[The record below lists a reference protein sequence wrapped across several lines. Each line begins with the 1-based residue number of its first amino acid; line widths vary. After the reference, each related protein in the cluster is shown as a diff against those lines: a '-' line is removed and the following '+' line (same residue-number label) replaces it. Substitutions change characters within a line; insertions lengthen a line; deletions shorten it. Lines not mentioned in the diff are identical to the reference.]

1 MKKLSLVLLAL
12 TMLACSNND
21 VKEETE
27 MTRSHQISSY
37 VRTWPL
43 GSTREAM
50 TEGKYW
56 TAEDIQGDKISSL
69 IIAFGLIRNET
80 EIFIP
85 DLEENDEGH
94 SFGDLKG
101 EVAKLHEKY
110 PELKVNFSVGGWG
123 ADGFSDMAMEEE
135 KREVFVKNLV
145 EMVKMYGFDG
155 VDIDWEYPVNGGWGT
170 IKSRPEDRENFTFL
184 MEDIREAL
192 DLLEVEM
199 NKEYSLSF
207 AAYAGP
213 AYFEW
218 VEIDKL
224 ANIADYA
231 KLMTYDFYGGW
242 NQITGHLANL
252 YNNSEK
258 PEDISVDKVVQYYLS
273 EGFPAEK
280 LIMGVPFYG
289 RAWGGVTNENNG
301 LFQNV
306 QSVMYTDGIS
316 YPDIKELIAN
326 GYTRYWDDEAKAP
339 YLYNGDVFVT
349 YEDAESLTY
358 KAEYVKKMG
367 LGGIMIWEY
376 GHDMES
382 ELTSVIDNSF
392 KK

>member
-1 MKKLSLVLLAL
+1 MKRLSLILLAL
-12 TMLACSNND
+12 SLFACNNTD
-21 VKEETE
+21 VKEEVE
-27 MTRSHQISSY
+27 VSRSHQISSY
-37 VRTWPL
+37 VRMWPL
-43 GSTREAM
+43 GSTKEAM
-50 TEGKYW
+50 AEGNYW
-56 TAEDIQGDKISSL
+56 RAEDIHGDKVSSL
-69 IIAFGLIRNET
+69 IIAFGLIRNDT
-80 EIFIP
+80 EIYIP
-85 DLEENDEGH
+85 DLEPNEEGH
-94 SFGDLKG
+94 AFGDLKE
-101 EVAKLHEKY
+101 EVAKLHENY
-110 PELKVNFSVGGWG
+110 PGLKINFSIGGWG

-135 KREVFVKNLV
+135 KRAAFVANLV
-145 EMVKMYGFDG
+145 DMIKLYDFDG
-155 VDIDWEYPVNGGWGT
+155 IDIDWEYPVNGGWGA

-184 MEDIREAL
+184 MEDIRKAL
-192 DLLEVEM
+192 DLLETEM

-213 AYFEW
+213 AYFDW

-224 ANIADYA
+224 AQIADYA

-258 PEDISVDKVVQYYLS
+258 LEDISVDKVVQFYLA

-289 RAWGGVTNENNG
+289 RAWAGVNNENNG
-301 LFQNV
+301 LYQSV
-306 QSVMYTDGIS
+306 ESVMYPDGIS
-316 YPDIKELIAN
+316 YPDIKDLMAN

-339 YLYNGDVFVT
+339 YLFNGDVFVT

-367 LGGIMIWEY
+367 LGGIMVWEY